1 MKVNTK
7 VRYGLRAILRIAEGY
22 GGPPVS
28 ISTISEEQD
37 ISGKYLEQVIG
48 PLRRSGLVV
57 SQKGVKGGYVLA
69 SDPSEI
75 TLWQVI
81 QALDNHPHLVECVDD
96 PASCSRI
103 DCCVTHEVWKLLDA
117 RMQEVWRSFTH
128 GDPLV
133 ATRSENHDL
142 TLEA

>member
-1 MKVNTK
+1 MKVNTR

-28 ISTISEEQD
+28 ISTISEEQG
-37 ISGKYLEQVIG
+37 ISGKYLEQVIS

-69 SDPSEI
+69 REPGEI
-75 TLWQVI
+75 TLWHVI

-96 PASCSRI
+96 PSVCARL
-103 DCCVTHEVWKLLDA
+103 DGCVAHSVWKMLDS
-117 RMQEVWRSFTH
+117 RMQEFWRGFTL
-128 GDPLV
+128 GELLAAASDDDAPV
-133 ATRSENHDL
+133 S
-142 TLEA
+142 LEA